1 VLTHAFNDPKDPA
14 KGGTWYDAKS
24 SRVCIWYWDA
34 AKKTLTIVRGA
45 HGKRL
50 DLSGLADDLL
60 MPDELRNRFPK
71 LVFRAAL
78 RMMAD
83 EG

>member
-1 VLTHAFNDPKDPA
+1 VLTHAFINPEDPA
-14 KGGTWYDAKS
+14 NGGTWYDGKG

-34 AKKTLTIVRGA
+34 AKKRVTIVRGA
-45 HGKRL
+45 RGKRL
-50 DLSGLADDLL
+50 DLSGIADRLL
-60 MPDELRNRFPK
+60 TPDEL
-71 LVFRAAL
+71 LVFRGLL